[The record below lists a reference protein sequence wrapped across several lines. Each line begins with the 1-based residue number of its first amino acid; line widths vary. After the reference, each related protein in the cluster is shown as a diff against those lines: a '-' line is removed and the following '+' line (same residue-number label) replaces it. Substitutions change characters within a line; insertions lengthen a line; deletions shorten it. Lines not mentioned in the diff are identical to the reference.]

1 MYRITCPSK
10 DLLCQLL
17 DLNLF
22 ENKKLSFL
30 PDPILNIYKFKI
42 NNEDNFLFNNIQK
55 KNYFIAAGR
64 LTKQKNFLYLINE
77 FHKFSK
83 KNENFN
89 LLIFGEGEKYY
100 ELKNEIINNNLMDRV
115 YLMGYSK
122 IFIII

>member
-55 KNYFIAAGR
+55 K
-64 LTKQKNFLYLINE
+64 
-77 FHKFSK
+77 
-83 KNENFN
+83 
-89 LLIFGEGEKYY
+89 
-100 ELKNEIINNNLMDRV
+100 IIL
-115 YLMGYSK
+115 
-122 IFIII
+122 